1 MVCEDICRLA
11 AYGIQ
16 TGLITEE
23 DRVYT
28 INSILE
34 VMGLEEFE
42 EPADAEDY
50 VNQETDLEEVLN
62 DLLDFAAIK
71 GILPDN
77 TVVYRDLFDTKLM
90 GTLVPRPHE
99 VAGRFRELYSRSPK
113 EATDYYYKLS
123 QDSD

>member
-42 EPADAEDY
+42 EPADAED
-50 VNQETDLEEVLN
+50 
-62 DLLDFAAIK
+62 
-71 GILPDN
+71 
-77 TVVYRDLFDTKLM
+77 
-90 GTLVPRPHE
+90 
-99 VAGRFRELYSRSPK
+99 
-113 EATDYYYKLS
+113 
-123 QDSD
+123 